1 MRLTRIVS
9 LLGAA
14 LLFSASATLTT
25 ASAAEAL
32 PTDKACSKIENK
44 SSEIAGWCTA
54 VNRRQGN
61 CLACHVVVSPNWPEG
76 FPPGGNV
83 APPLVAMKSRF
94 PDRDALRAQ
103 IYDARDKNAQSMMPP
118 FGSHGLLNDKQ
129 IDNIVDFLYTL

>member
-9 LLGAA
+9 LFGAA

-25 ASAAEAL
+25 ANAQDTL
-32 PTDKACSKIENK
+32 PTDKACSEIETK
-44 SSEIAGWCTA
+44 SSELAGWCAA

-61 CLACHVVVSPNWPEG
+61 CLACHVMVTPNWPEG

-94 PDRDALRAQ
+94 PDRDVLRAQ
-103 IYDARDKNAQSMMPP
+103 IYDAREANEKSMMPP
-118 FGSHGLLNDKQ
+118 FGTFDLLNDKQ
-129 IDNIVDFLYTL
+129 IDNIIDFLYTL

>member
-9 LLGAA
+9 LFGAA

-25 ASAAEAL
+25 ANAQDTL
-32 PTDKACSKIENK
+32 PTDKACSQIETK
-44 SSEIAGWCTA
+44 SSELAGWCAA
-54 VNRRQGN
+54 VDRRQGN
-61 CLACHVVVSPNWPEG
+61 CLACHVMVTPNWPEG

-94 PDRDALRAQ
+94 PDRDVLRAQ
-103 IYDARDKNAQSMMPP
+103 IYDARDANDRSMMPP
-118 FGSHGLLNDKQ
+118 FGTFDLLNDKQ

>member
-9 LLGAA
+9 LFGAA

-25 ASAAEAL
+25 ANAQDTL
-32 PTDKACSKIENK
+32 PTDKACSKIETK
-44 SSEIAGWCTA
+44 SSELAGWCAA
-54 VNRRQGN
+54 VDRRQGN
-61 CLACHVVVSPNWPEG
+61 CLACHVMVTPNWPEG

-94 PDRDALRAQ
+94 PDRDVLRAQ
-103 IYDARDKNAQSMMPP
+103 IYDAREANTKSMMPP
-118 FGSHGLLNDKQ
+118 FGTFNLLNDKQ